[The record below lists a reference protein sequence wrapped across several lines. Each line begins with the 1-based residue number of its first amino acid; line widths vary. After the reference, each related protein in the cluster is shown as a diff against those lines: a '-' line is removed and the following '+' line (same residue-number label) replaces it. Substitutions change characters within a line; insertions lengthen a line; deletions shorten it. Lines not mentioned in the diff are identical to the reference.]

1 MAVKVAINGFGR
13 IGRLVLRAMVESGR
27 DDLVPVAINDLGSTE
42 ANAHL
47 FHYDSVHG
55 RFPGQLEVSGD
66 TITIRYGGR
75 VWGPIKVSAERDP
88 TKVPYAGVDVAL
100 ECTGIFTS
108 KDKASALI
116 KAGARKVLAA
126 GATMERIAEAIQL
139 VSTTVDGLLATMDEQ
154 AGGVARI
161 NDAVT
166 AMDSST
172 QQNAALVEQAA
183 AATDSLNLQAKSLAD
198 AIGQLRT

>member
-27 DDLVPVAINDLGSTE
+27 DDLVPVAINDLGSIE

-47 FHYDSVHG
+47 FRYDSVHG

-75 VWGPIKVSAERDP
+75 IWGPIKVSAERDP
-88 TKVPYAGVDVAL
+88 TKVPYEGVDVAL

-108 KDKASALI
+108 KEKASALI
-116 KAGARKVLAA
+116 DGRRAQGADLGARRPCGRDDRVWREPQ
-126 GATMERIAEAIQL
+126 GR
-139 VSTTVDGLLATMDEQ
+139 SP
-154 AGGVARI
+154 
-161 NDAVT
+161 
-166 AMDSST
+166 
-172 QQNAALVEQAA
+172 
-183 AATDSLNLQAKSLAD
+183 
-198 AIGQLRT
+198 RT

>member
-88 TKVPYAGVDVAL
+88 TKVPYQRRRCGAGMHRHLHQQGQGVRADQGRRAQGADL
-100 ECTGIFTS
+100 G
-108 KDKASALI
+108 
-116 KAGARKVLAA
+116 AGR
-126 GATMERIAEAIQL
+126 R
-139 VSTTVDGLLATMDEQ
+139 
-154 AGGVARI
+154 R
-161 NDAVT
+161 
-166 AMDSST
+166 
-172 QQNAALVEQAA
+172 
-183 AATDSLNLQAKSLAD
+183 
-198 AIGQLRT
+198 